1 MRNLIGYILITA
13 SVSAGLLFLFV
24 SFFALDELKAVFGFG
39 AAGLLVAGVALCAD
53 EFFGISFPRKGVKKS
68 EDTDSL

>member
-24 SFFALDELKAVFGFG
+24 SFMAMYELRAVFGIG
-39 AAGLLVAGVALCAD
+39 SVGLLAAGCALCAD
-53 EFFGISFPRKGVKKS
+53 ELFGIRLPRKRKS
-68 EDTDSL
+68 RR

>member
-24 SFFALDELKAVFGFG
+24 SFFALDELRAVFGFG
-39 AAGLLVAGVALCAD
+39 SVGLLAAGCALCAD
-53 EFFGISFPRKGVKKS
+53 EFFGISFPKRKSRK
-68 EDTDSL
+68 

>member
-24 SFFALDELKAVFGFG
+24 SFIAMDELKAVFGFG
-39 AAGLLVAGVALCAD
+39 AAGLLVAGLALCAD
-53 EFFGISFPRKGVKKS
+53 EFFGDLIPKRKS
-68 EDTDSL
+68 RR

>member
-24 SFFALDELKAVFGFG
+24 SFFALDELRAVFGIG
-39 AAGLLVAGVALCAD
+39 SAGLFVAGITLCAD
-53 EFFGISFPRKGVKKS
+53 ELFGDLIPKRKS
-68 EDTDSL
+68 RR

>member
-39 AAGLLVAGVALCAD
+39 SAGLFVAGLALCAD
-53 EFFGISFPRKGVKKS
+53 EFFGIQPKRKSRK
-68 EDTDSL
+68 